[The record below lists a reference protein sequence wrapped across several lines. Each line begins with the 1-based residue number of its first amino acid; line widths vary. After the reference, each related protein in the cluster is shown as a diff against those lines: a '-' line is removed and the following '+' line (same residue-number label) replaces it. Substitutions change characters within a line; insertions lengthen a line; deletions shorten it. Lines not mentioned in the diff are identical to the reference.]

1 MTTAPHVAS
10 LEAFSAA
17 RRDPSCAVLEGI
29 HPIKHA
35 LRFGAR
41 ITRILSADPDAAEA
55 VLADVAPDLAGR
67 LHGRIERITQEEFSL
82 LVPRSP
88 RCGAVALAARPGFS
102 VDAVLNAPGPAPVV
116 LLEDPRDL
124 GNVGAVVR
132 VSAAAGAA
140 GVVVTGPTD
149 PWHANAIRGSAGLH
163 FALPV
168 GGIEGVPISTRPLVC
183 LDPAGDPLHVA
194 AIPDGAVLAFGTER
208 QGLSSAILDA
218 ADICLRIPMNPS
230 VSSLNLATAVSA
242 VLYAWRLR

>member
-1 MTTAPHVAS
+1 MTTARHVERFA
-10 LEAFSAA
+10 AVAAA
-17 RRDPSCAVLEGI
+17 RRDPSFAVLEGI
-29 HPIKHA
+29 HPIKHG
-35 LRFGAR
+35 LRFGAT

-55 VLADVAPDLAGR
+55 VLAAVAPDLTGR
-67 LHGRIERITQEEFSL
+67 LDGRIERITQEEFSL

-88 RCGAVALAARPGFS
+88 RCGAVALAARPGFT
-102 VDAVLNAPGPAPVV
+102 VDAVLNASGSAPVV

-132 VSAAAGAA
+132 VAAAAGAA
-140 GVVVTGPTD
+140 GVLVTGPTD

-168 GGIEGVPISTRPLVC
+168 GRLDDVPISPRPLVC
-183 LDPAGDPLHVA
+183 FDPAGDPLRVA

-208 QGLSSAILDA
+208 AGLSSAILDA
-218 ADICLRIPMNPS
+218 ADVCLRIPMNAG

>member
-1 MTTAPHVAS
+1 MTTARSVEPLDAVA
-10 LEAFSAA
+10 AA
-17 RRDPSCAVLEGI
+17 RRDPRCAVLEGI

-41 ITRILSADPDAAEA
+41 ITRVLSADPTAAE
-55 VLADVAPDLAGR
+55 VLLAEVAPDLAGR
-67 LHGRIERITQEEFSL
+67 LHGRIEQITTEELAL

-88 RCGAVALAARPGFS
+88 RCGAVALAARPAFEAHS
-102 VDAVLNAPGPAPVV
+102 VVNAPGPEPVI

-140 GVVVTGPTD
+140 GVLVTGPTD
-149 PWHANAIRGSAGLH
+149 PWHPNAIRGSAGLH

-168 GGIEGVPISTRPLVC
+168 GRIHDLPSSPRPLVA
-183 LDPAGDPLHVA
+183 LDPAGDPLHA
-194 AIPDGAVLAFGTER
+194 EAIPDGAVLAFGTER
-208 QGLSSAILDA
+208 EGLSDQILNA
-218 ADICLRIPMNPS
+218 ASVRLRIPMEAGI
-230 VSSLNLATAVSA
+230 SSLNLATAVSA